1 MALSICEQLDNFVSS
16 YVENADEGVL
26 SIPYDKEW
34 PSLCYKSESEQGRQ
48 GQQGLRGEIVPWQPV
63 RQTQPLS
70 FDNVGSALELTL
82 DSDYCTYFTRYFS
95 NNLIAT
101 APQGE
106 CELLQVWN
114 EEDFERLQ
122 QNLIGHLLMKQRL
135 EQAPTLF
142 FGLTDEED
150 FILTVINKTGEV
162 ALEQVGMEPKEILA
176 PSLATFLSTLKPSSA
191 SR

>member
-16 YVENADEGVL
+16 YVENTSKGVL
-26 SIPYDKEW
+26 SIPFDNEW
-34 PSLCYKSESEQGRQ
+34 PSPCYNKEGKQ
-48 GQQGLRGEIVPWQPV
+48 GEIVPWQPV
-63 RQTQPLS
+63 RQAQPLS
-70 FDNVGSALELTL
+70 FENVGSALKLTL
-82 DSDYCTYFTRYFS
+82 NSDYCEYFTRYFS
-95 NNLIAT
+95 NNLIAK

-135 EQAPTLF
+135 AQAPTLF

-150 FILTVINKTGEV
+150 FILTVVNETGEV
-162 ALEQVGMEPKEILA
+162 ALEQVGTEPKEILA
-176 PSLATFLSTLKPSSA
+176 PSLADFLSTLTPSSV

>member
-16 YVENADEGVL
+16 YVENVSEDAL
-26 SIPYDKEW
+26 STPFDKEW
-34 PSLCYKSESEQGRQ
+34 PSRCYNIDSK
-48 GQQGLRGEIVPWQPV
+48 QGLQGEIVPWQPV
-63 RQTQPLS
+63 RQSQPLS
-70 FDNVGSALELTL
+70 FDNVGAALELTVN
-82 DSDYCTYFTRYFS
+82 SDYCAYFTRYFS

-135 EQAPTLF
+135 KQAPTLF

-150 FILTVINKTGEV
+150 FILTVVNETGEV

-176 PSLATFLSTLKPSSA
+176 PSLAAFLSTLKPGSA